1 MPYSSMDDVNPAIKG
16 IDPPVTLSQANTIAE
31 WADKIEAGGD
41 VDSPWAVA
49 IAQFKKAYEVEG
61 DKWVKR
67 ERSMNPVKQ
76 LWNQIKTAFEPH
88 LEEERAVGLGQL
100 FNQLDLALYESSDHG
115 MAWLHDLYRDDDGS
129 LFAIASERGKLYRV
143 GLEFTESGATLGEW
157 VPVAEEFRP
166 VGEARTRTKVIR
178 QADGRVR
185 WLSISCTSVLNR
197 AGEIDSQALFDS
209 FVAHAEETGEYPYRT
224 FYHQGEALRTGQ
236 GDFMARDGAV
246 FITSGLYDDDNLLA
260 AAEIVAM
267 ERNADKW
274 GESIG
279 YMPTAEPE
287 MVEIADG
294 VTIPVYNVGV
304 IREISTLPNDSAAA
318 WFTTIRIQEVRRMR
332 QDVFD
337 ALLEMVD
344 DEEEAKRF
352 AALVDGTNRE
362 IADSDLVSREAGDD
376 EPLQGGSAQ
385 PASETPDPVGPAE
398 IEREVVLDQAAVDL
412 IAAQFAT
419 MLTPFT
425 EKIEG
430 LEAQLSALTDGQSA
444 AADGARQ
451 VREALDTRIKAV
463 ERDEDEKQRQ
473 WLADMPRRET
483 LNVTHRPREANKPEG
498 DEVSTPDPSAILD
511 KAGVPQYA

>member
-16 IDPPVTLSQANTIAE
+16 IDPPVTLSQANTIAA
-31 WADKIEAGGD
+31 WADKIEAEGD

-67 ERSMNPVKQ
+67 ERSMNPVRQ
-76 LWNQIKTAFEPH
+76 LWNQIKAAFEPH
-88 LEEERAVGLGQL
+88 LEEERAVGLGRL

-143 GLEFTESGATLGEW
+143 GLEFNDDGATLGEW
-157 VPVAEEFRP
+157 VPVSEEFKP
-166 VGEARTRTKVIR
+166 VSEARTRTSVIR

-197 AGEIDSQALFDS
+197 VGEIDSQALFDS
-209 FVAHAEETGEYPYRT
+209 FVEHARDTGEYPYRT

-236 GDFMARDGAV
+236 ADYMARDGAV
-246 FITSGLYDDDNLLA
+246 FITSGLYDDDNPLA

-267 ERNADKW
+267 ERGADRW

-279 YMPTAEPE
+279 YMPTAGPE
-287 MVEIADG
+287 MIEIADG
-294 VTIPVYNVGV
+294 VSIPVYTVGV

-318 WFTTIRIQEVRRMR
+318 WFTTIRTQEVRRMR
-332 QDVFD
+332 ADVFK
-337 ALLEMVD
+337 ALLELVED
-344 DEEEAKRF
+344 DEEKAKGF

-362 IADSDLVSREAGDD
+362 IADAGLVSRETGEGETQ
-376 EPLQGGSAQ
+376 EP
-385 PASETPDPVGPAE
+385 PASETPDPAPEPPE

-412 IAAQFAT
+412 ITAQFAA
-419 MLTPFT
+419 MLAPFT

-430 LEAQLSALTDGQSA
+430 LEAQLSALTAGQSA
-444 AADGARQ
+444 AADEARQ
-451 VREALDTRIKAV
+451 AREALDTRIKAV
-463 ERDEDEKQRQ
+463 ERNEDEKQRQ

-483 LNVTHRPREANKPEG
+483 LTVTHRPREANASDG
-498 DEVSTPDPSAILD
+498 DEPARPGPSAVLD
-511 KAGVPQYA
+511 AAGVPQY